1 MLPYIASYVSALLV
15 FFLIDI
21 VWITSVMQPIFQRQV
36 GSFLLERP
44 RKGAAAL
51 FYALYVAGI
60 IYFAVVPA
68 YESGAWWIAAVNGA
82 LIGFLSYGTYEVTNL
97 ATLKGWNYRMLAVD
111 VAWGMLLTAV
121 TALVAYAVIDRMTV

>member
-1 MLPYIASYVSALLV
+1 MLPYTASYVLALVV
-15 FFLIDI
+15 FLLIDI
-21 VWITSVMQPIFQRQV
+21 VWITSVMQPIFQQNV

-44 RKGAAAL
+44 RKGVAAL

-68 YESGAWWIAAVNGA
+68 HDSGAWWTAAVNGT

-97 ATLKGWNYRMLAVD
+97 ATLKGWNYRMLAID
-111 VAWGMLLTAV
+111 VAWGMVLTAV
-121 TALVAYAVIDRMTV
+121 TALVAYAVLDRMTA